1 MHTTS
6 FARILVAVCGLA
18 LSAPILLAPA
28 VAMAQTPVARAADVR
43 ETLPIRR
50 IVLYRS
56 GVGAFERRG
65 MIDGNADI
73 QLRFATDQVND
84 ILKSMFVLD
93 KGGSVDSIRYGS
105 KDPLSKRLA
114 SFGIDISD
122 NPDIRQLLERLRG
135 SAVRITTPD
144 GLVGGT
150 ILGTEMRK
158 ESAGKD
164 QPPIDVPYVTLVTPA
179 GIKAVNLRSIS
190 SITFD
195 DESLNAELN
204 KALAALAEHRADR
217 TKSVDVTFRGTGA
230 REAIVGYIHE
240 MPVWKTSY
248 RLILPEAPPSKAGGA
263 PSATDATM
271 QGWAIVENTTDEDWT
286 NVALGLVSGRPVSF
300 RMDLYEPLYVF
311 RPEIPVPTV
320 PGVMP
325 RAYEGGQVTLEMQA
339 GQTFEGRTSAGV
351 AGANNRRD
359 AALKRSLGKNPM
371 DAAGKPGDRSVAN
384 YALAEPSSA
393 PVTGDDLQS
402 YAARAQA
409 QAVES
414 GEVFQYQLENPVTI
428 ERQKSA
434 MIPILS
440 APVQSR
446 RVSIYNRNDGARNP
460 MRGVELTNS
469 TNLQLIPGPISVYD
483 GAAYAGDAQIGHV
496 GAGDKRLLAYSV
508 DLEVDAQLKEDQ
520 ASELRKVRIV
530 NGAFEQTVKQRHTT
544 AYTFANKD
552 KQRPRT
558 LILEQPKLMNWGL
571 VEPAKPTEK
580 TEGLYRFEL
589 NIDSAKQ
596 AEFKVVQEHVD
607 YQTVGLT
614 DLDFKWLV
622 EQSRNGKVSGAVIDA
637 VKEAARRRQL
647 VTDAAQKIQR
657 LAAERAEIDKD
668 QNRIRENMKT
678 VGQQASVYARYLQ
691 KFTEQENRVEAIDAD
706 VKTTQ
711 ADQQRLEAELAEYL
725 RTLNV
730 E

>member
-6 FARILVAVCGLA
+6 FARVLVAICGLA

-28 VAMAQTPVARAADVR
+28 AATAQTPVARAADVR

-135 SAVRITTPD
+135 SAVKITTPD
-144 GLVGGT
+144 GQVGGT

-164 QPPIDVPYVTLVTPA
+164 QPPIDVPYVTLVTPS

-217 TKSVDVTFRGTGA
+217 TKSVDVTFRGNGA

-325 RAYEGGQVTLEMQA
+325 RAYEGGQVELTRQLGA
-339 GQTFEGRTSAGV
+339 VYKDDALVASRAKAPAAVPAKPAASR
-351 AGANNRRD
+351 AGAGGRSESD
-359 AALKRSLGKNPM
+359 AAEKLAFATGQ
-371 DAAGKPGDRSVAN
+371 PGVS
-384 YALAEPSSA
+384 AE
-393 PVTGDDLQS
+393 DLQN

-558 LILEQPKLMNWGL
+558 LILEQPKLMNWDL

-596 AEFKVVQEHVD
+596 AEFKVVQEHVE

-622 EQSRNGKVSGAVIDA
+622 EQSRNGKVSGAVIEA